1 MCVDVALRTFT
12 RTVLTDATFAI
23 ATDATATAGTATDA
37 INDRWIGNWSGDCSD
52 GLGTFGLLV
61 VRHVWGRERPRQA
74 GRVPGR
80 ATAPQEK

>member
-1 MCVDVALRTFT
+1 MCVDVALLPSIP
-12 RTVLTDATFAI
+12 TVGTVATFATVATV
-23 ATDATATAGTATDA
+23 ATDATA

-52 GLGTFGLLV
+52 GLGTFELLV

-74 GRVPGR
+74 GRVRGR